1 MDNDMNM
8 NEISSMCRECVDPQI
23 EEQCILGLKVYG
35 KCRQQDC
42 LRPVDI
48 DCEPPEDSIPIDPAR
63 NGEGNA
69 ISVLDSGGNPVET
82 QPNQVIQLSD
92 LVASVLVV
100 KDSFA
105 IDSIVILSIENSN
118 FGPTD
123 YWNVRIRYTFTYEIK
138 LLDASGNPLPVDGV
152 SNPDGETIIAYSTYE
167 KEVSLCGGTG
177 QEGVATASNFLAP
190 QITYMND
197 GAPYAIVQAKADILD
212 ASIGRHSSTTCG
224 STTDTVECNVDVTI
238 GLFTIIK
245 LFRLVNMTVV
255 SGGNCDVPVCETIVP
270 GDPCSYF
277 NSLPFPFDDFDPALC
292 D

>member
-8 NEISSMCRECVDPQI
+8 NEISSMCQESMEQQI

-42 LRPVDI
+42 LRPIDY

-63 NGEGNA
+63 NGEGNT
-69 ISVLDSGGNPVET
+69 ISVPDGNGGVET
-82 QPNQVIQLSD
+82 APNGIIQLTD
-92 LVASVLVV
+92 LVSSILVV

-105 IDSIVILSIENSN
+105 IDSITILSIENSN
-118 FGPTD
+118 FGPDD
-123 YWNVRIRYTFTYEIK
+123 YWLVRIRYVFTYEIK
-138 LLDASGNPLPVDGV
+138 LLDASGNPLTIEGV

-167 KEVSLCGGTG
+167 KEVALCGGVG

-212 ASIGRHSSTTCG
+212 ASVGKSINTSCG
-224 STTDTVECNVDVTI
+224 SDASTVECTVNVTI

-255 SGGNCDVPVCETIVP
+255 SCGNCEIPVCETIVP